1 MVYYYMFLCFIL
13 AFLILCKGVH
23 CVYEGRKKCSERR
36 MRPVVS
42 PKANILLYYCFQVF
56 QGNFDQNTYK
66 INKFP
71 QPITARYVRLVAL
84 TSHSYISLRME
95 YLIC

>member
-1 MVYYYMFLCFIL
+1 
-13 AFLILCKGVH
+13 
-23 CVYEGRKKCSERR
+23 

-42 PKANILLYYCFQVF
+42 PKTNILLYCWFQVF
-56 QGNFDQNTYK
+56 EGNFDQNTYK

-71 QPITARYVRLVAL
+71 QPITARYVRLVVL
-84 TSHSYISLRME
+84 TWHNYISLRME